1 MLTALEQTYVKI
13 GRLYVQSIEFSER
26 VNKYL
31 EILEFAEFSD
41 VLEFTDGKRAKPSC
55 TAGTSH
61 FCTGLDR
68 TGGACVSAGKQC
80 QTGMEGSEKT
90 AADYVGKNTAGKSES
105 KKESPDSDV
114 VVTVPKRTEFRK
126 EMTRWNEEANKRDD
140 ATPGDEKI
148 RDLMSHTDM
157 LSNVQGGSKTVAV
170 KGKDGETKVALIMED
185 DGQGGMGIYGMAAN
199 PTKPVDTST
208 EKAKREAVLEAIR
221 YTAESD
227 VAQHLIAEP
236 PKGDEKLFADLGFK
250 KHPRFK
256 SLVKL
261 DEKDVAAM
269 ADNLPGQSAILA
281 AERVSGG
288 KGKKIAEPTRT
299 SNSGLAVSR
308 PKFSEIRDD
317 LREWDV
323 AANRAKRQDPENP
336 TLSNSAGVIGTL
348 RDSGTQGFVA
358 IRDADGKAQGISQ
371 MEKYDDPG
379 ENAVAVNIAVNPSI
393 LASSPDRARQIETE
407 AYIEAAK
414 YSQEIGLKGKVLGF
428 SVDDANSKF
437 LEGLGFKKAEELDVD
452 TAGTHVLE
460 PKEAQALIDRS

>member
-13 GRLYVQSIEFSER
+13 GRLYAQSMEFSER
-26 VNKYL
+26 VHKYL
-31 EILEFAEFSD
+31 DILEFAEFSD
-41 VLEFTDGKRAKPSC
+41 VLEFADGKRSKPTC

-68 TGGACVSAGKQC
+68 AGGACVSAGKQC
-80 QTGMEGSEKT
+80 QTGMEGAEKT
-90 AADYVGKNTAGKSES
+90 AADYVGKNTAGKPDN
-105 KKESPDSDV
+105 KKESGDSDA
-114 VVTVPKRTEFRK
+114 VVTSPKRPEFRK

-157 LSNVQGGSKTVAV
+157 LSNVTGASKTVAV

-185 DGQGGMGIYGMAAN
+185 DDRGGMGIYGMAAN
-199 PTKPVDTST
+199 PSKPSDAST

-256 SLVKL
+256 SFVQL
-261 DEKDVAAM
+261 DAKDVTAM
-269 ADNLPGQSAILA
+269 ADSLPGRSVTLA
-281 AERVSGG
+281 TERASGG

-299 SNSGLAVSR
+299 SSSGLAVSR

-336 TLSNSAGVIGTL
+336 ILSDSAGVIGTL

-371 MEKYDDPG
+371 MEKYDDPK
-379 ENAVAVNIAVNPSI
+379 ENAVSVNVAVNPAT
-393 LASSPDRARQIETE
+393 LANSPERAKQIEAE
-407 AYIEAAK
+407 AYVEAAR

-428 SVDDANSKF
+428 STDDANTKF
-437 LEGLGFKKAEELDVD
+437 LEGLGFKKAGEDSD
-452 TAGTHVLE
+452 ATHVLE
-460 PKEAQALIDRS
+460 SKEAQALIDRS